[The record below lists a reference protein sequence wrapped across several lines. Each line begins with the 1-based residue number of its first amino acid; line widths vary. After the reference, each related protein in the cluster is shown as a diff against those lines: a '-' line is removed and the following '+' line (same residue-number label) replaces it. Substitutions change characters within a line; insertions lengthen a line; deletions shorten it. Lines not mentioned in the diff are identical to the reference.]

1 MENNNKS
8 KEIPVYKL
16 KYWKWDKN
24 GKAHYKYTPLPAE
37 RVYEE
42 ESLDVLKKGFEGGHQ
57 ITTKELFE
65 RLRKIA
71 PRVETG
77 VHKTYVECLLCGYK
91 ARSLTNHLRHF
102 HKVLAVDYKD
112 TFGLCHNQP
121 LECEEVTEL
130 RREAVKNNTHVLD
143 NLLHD
148 GVATRFQKGSAGNDS
163 RTPQRLEIL
172 KRNKKK

>member
-1 MENNNKS
+1 MKNFKS
-8 KEIPVYKL
+8 
-16 KYWKWDKN
+16 
-24 GKAHYKYTPLPAE
+24 
-37 RVYEE
+37 
-42 ESLDVLKKGFEGGHQ
+42 
-57 ITTKELFE
+57 LFKPTIYSQLFSPE
-65 RLRKIA
+65 TS
-71 PRVETG
+71 VETG
-77 VHKTYVECLLCGYK
+77 VHKTYVKCLLCGYK

-102 HKVLAVDYKD
+102 HKILAVDYKD

-130 RREAVKNNTHVLD
+130 RREAVKNNIHVLD